1 MINFYGILAPL
12 LYHLRGFFLKIKGLK
27 GALHFILKQSIN

>member
-12 LYHLRGFFLKIKGLK
+12 LYHLRGFFLNIKGLK
-27 GALHFILKQSIN
+27 GLYISY